1 MKIIVGTAIKKN
13 EELLM
18 VQEAQ
23 KKCYGQWNFP
33 AGHLDE
39 NESIFEGAIRET
51 KEETGYDVKL
61 TGILSIQ
68 NYINKEDTQV
78 IRITFN
84 AEIISGEVSFDKSE
98 ILDVKWI
105 PVKELK
111 QMKDI
116 EIRSAEIIRDIVED
130 LESGKNY
137 SLDMI
142 KNMI

>member
-68 NYINKEDTQV
+68 NYINKESIQV

>member
-1 MKIIVGTAIKKN
+1 MKIIVGTVIKKN
-13 EELLM
+13 EKLLM

-68 NYINKEDTQV
+68 NFINKEGIQI

-84 AEIISGEVSFDKSE
+84 AEIISGEICFDKSE

-105 PVKELK
+105 LVKELK

-116 EIRSAEIIRDIVED
+116 EIRSAEAIRDIVED
-130 LESGKNY
+130 LENGRNY